1 MEIHGQFIIKAL
13 QYAETDERILGM
25 AVGGSW
31 KLKNHQPPRGV
42 WKVEMLL
49 AEEDLEA
56 LRNTLPT
63 YSREGLLTSL
73 SHSIHLYQSLRQ

>member
-1 MEIHGQFIIKAL
+1 
-13 QYAETDERILGM
+13 
-25 AVGGSW
+25 
-31 KLKNHQPPRGV
+31 
-42 WKVEMLL
+42 MLL

-73 SHSIHLYQSLRQ
+73 SHSTHLYQSLRQQLFPDTIIRQIKAEEKVLEYLEKNY